1 MAKNS
6 KKKVKLKGKKM
17 TKATEMG
24 KKMGRQVISFPLKIL
39 QPLIKF
45 LRQEEKRLKK
55 TEKSL
60 DSEDPF
66 NDPTR
71 VDDNAVDTDVVEQ
84 MEHERVSALKM
95 SINKSL
101 VAVRKTLTRIKLGK
115 YGICEECNKMID
127 TDRLAIDLTADY
139 CIKCAG
145 KIESKK
151 K

>member
-1 MAKNS
+1 MAKKNKKIVEAKEMS
-6 KKKVKLKGKKM
+6 KAGK
-17 TKATEMG
+17 MG
-24 KKMGRQVISFPLKIL
+24 KKMGQVISFPLRIL

-60 DSEDPF
+60 EKEDPF

-101 VAVRKTLTRIKLGK
+101 VSVRKTLTRIKLGK

-127 TDRLAIDLTADY
+127 TDRLAISLTADY
-139 CIKCAG
+139 CMKCAV
-145 KIESKK
+145 KLESKK